1 MPAQR
6 IFIPAAVTKISETE
20 LPDTRQLMS
29 DCSPSPFVFAWL
41 ETSQRLSRC
50 AWGALSCQWKTVTA
64 KQARDL
70 KWEVSLAHGC
80 LWNTA
85 ALTGVLKGSH
95 RKFPRQAPKSWEI
108 TRAKGSCLKKNPIHC
123 KAHLFYENKSTRVSK
138 SSRNKIRWSKAQQLS
153 FQNVAFKLLLY
164 SLMHCYSQ
172 DWLQYNDLWLQKAA
186 CAWGLGL
193 YLGTKS
199 KVLTVK

>member
-1 MPAQR
+1 MGWCQLRGFLFLQR
-6 IFIPAAVTKISETE
+6 SPRSVRQNSLTPDSLWVTAAP
-20 LPDTRQLMS
+20 LPLCLPGWRHPRGFLDV
-29 DCSPSPFVFAWL
+29 PG
-41 ETSQRLSRC
+41 E
-50 AWGALSCQWKTVTA
+50 TVTA

-138 SSRNKIRWSKAQQLS
+138 SSRNKIRWNKAQQLS